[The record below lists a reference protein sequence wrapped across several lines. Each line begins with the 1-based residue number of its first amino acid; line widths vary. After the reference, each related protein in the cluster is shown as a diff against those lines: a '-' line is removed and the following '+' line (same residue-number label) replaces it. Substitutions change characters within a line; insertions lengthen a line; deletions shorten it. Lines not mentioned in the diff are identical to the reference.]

1 MGEMQKLSMTRRGF
15 LGCAGA
21 AALGTVLPR
30 RVLAAEDTRRPNIIF
45 ILIDDLGYADVGC
58 FGSTFYE
65 TPNIDR
71 LAASGMRFT
80 QAYAACPV
88 CSPTRA
94 SVMTGKYPA
103 RLKLTN
109 FLKGK
114 LSPPESPILSAP
126 YADEL
131 ALDEV
136 TVAEALRQAGYAT
149 GHVGK
154 WHLGGKGFWPEDQGF
169 EFNYGGCASGMPK
182 SFFWPEWGGNPPVE
196 GTFEGEYLAD
206 RLTDAACGF
215 IEAHREGPFFLNF
228 CHYSVHVPIQGK
240 PDKVA
245 KYEEKLKT
253 HPPAPGQQHNPRYA
267 AMVESVDDSVG
278 RVMETLKRCGIDEHT
293 VVLFFSD
300 NGGLS
305 VEEGQFTPATTN
317 APLRDG
323 KGYLYE
329 GGIREPLIVAWPGTV
344 QAGSACETPVC
355 SIDFLPTF
363 CALAGT
369 KPRTAGA
376 HDVDGLDISG
386 LLRDPG
392 GQLKR
397 EALFWHYPHFSNQ
410 GGRPGGAVR
419 AGDWKLIEPYESGK
433 VELYNLKDDL
443 SESRNLAEAEP
454 ERARQMLE
462 MLRTWRKQVD
472 ATMPPPNPD
481 YTRPVSESAEQT

>member
-1 MGEMQKLSMTRRGF
+1 
-15 LGCAGA
+15 
-21 AALGTVLPR
+21 
-30 RVLAAEDTRRPNIIF
+30 
-45 ILIDDLGYADVGC
+45 
-58 FGSTFYE
+58 
-65 TPNIDR
+65 
-71 LAASGMRFT
+71 
-80 QAYAACPV
+80 
-88 CSPTRA
+88 
-94 SVMTGKYPA
+94 
-103 RLKLTN
+103 
-109 FLKGK
+109 
-114 LSPPESPILSAP
+114 
-126 YADEL
+126 
-131 ALDEV
+131 
-136 TVAEALRQAGYAT
+136 
-149 GHVGK
+149 
-154 WHLGGKGFWPEDQGF
+154 
-169 EFNYGGCASGMPK
+169 
-182 SFFWPEWGGNPPVE
+182 
-196 GTFEGEYLAD
+196 
-206 RLTDAACGF
+206 
-215 IEAHREGPFFLNF
+215 
-228 CHYSVHVPIQGK
+228 
-240 PDKVA
+240 
-245 KYEEKLKT
+245 
-253 HPPAPGQQHNPRYA
+253 
-267 AMVESVDDSVG
+267 
-278 RVMETLKRCGIDEHT
+278 METLKRCGIDEHT